1 MIMPVLPLV
10 EVYVSRDGEGGRS
23 VETTDAAVSGS
34 DSVAMLDTVAAD
46 VVVVDAADVVSTD
59 VVVVDAADV
68 VSTDVSGS
76 VVAVVIVELA
86 VRGEL
91 AMLAAGGSDSCGFRA
106 WLCVPDELTSCKSTL
121 VLQDTLHFKE

>member
-1 MIMPVLPLV
+1 MAL
-10 EVYVSRDGEGGRS
+10 
-23 VETTDAAVSGS
+23 
-34 DSVAMLDTVAAD
+34 LDTVAVD
-46 VVVVDAADVVSTD
+46 VVVVDAVDEVSTDVVVVDSADVVSTDVVVVDSADVVSTD

-91 AMLAAGGSDSCGFRA
+91 AMLTAGGSDSCGFRA

-121 VLQDTLHFKE
+121 VLQDILHFKE